1 MKFKLQ
7 QQQFHLPI
15 GKLLLIVDTGTSEG
29 SIITFIQIQIGGI
42 PITSKHRDMIAT
54 EICLLQTF
62 YSHKINF

>member
-29 SIITFIQIQIGGI
+29 SIITFIQNTNWGNSYNIKTQR
-42 PITSKHRDMIAT
+42 HD
-54 EICLLQTF
+54 C
-62 YSHKINF
+62 N